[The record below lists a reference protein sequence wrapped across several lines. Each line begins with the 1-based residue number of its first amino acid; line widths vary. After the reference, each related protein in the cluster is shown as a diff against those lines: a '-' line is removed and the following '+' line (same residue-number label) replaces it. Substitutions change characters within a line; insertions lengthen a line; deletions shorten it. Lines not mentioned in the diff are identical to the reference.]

1 MTARRKKLLLALAA
15 LVLACL
21 VGEAAMRVRFYTKYG
36 TFLRVH
42 TFATDPATG
51 LEIPVPLR
59 DTGAIKIDS
68 RGFRNPEI
76 EVPKPPRRVRLAFLG
91 GSTTYCAEVSSND
104 ATWPALVARE
114 LAAKH
119 AGVTFDYV
127 NAGVPGYKVAD
138 LQTTLGARV
147 APLAPDVIVVYEA
160 TNDLTKDTRL
170 LAQAQ
175 GVYVEHADRDHWLA
189 EISLL
194 WHVLEKNVLVRSRA
208 KDAHQATGRLA
219 LDVPA
224 IAGPFRTRME
234 GLLADAKSRA
244 SVVAVAT
251 FAQRLR
257 REQTPAERAA
267 ACVTHFYYMPYI
279 SEDALFAGFDG
290 YNAAIRDAARAS
302 GVVLVEGEDAIPG
315 DAIHFA
321 DSVHFT
327 DAGAKLQA
335 ERVTRALEASSAF
348 QELVRA
354 KAAE

>member
-1 MTARRKKLLLALAA
+1 MGSRKRKVLIVLGAFVLAA
-15 LVLACL
+15 L

-59 DTGAIKIDS
+59 DTGAIRIDS

-76 EVPKPPRRVRLAFLG
+76 EVPKPARRVRLAFLG
-91 GSTTYCAEVSSND
+91 GSTTYCAEVSSNA
-104 ATWPALVARE
+104 ATWPALVARD
-114 LAAKH
+114 LAARH
-119 AGVTFDYV
+119 PQVSFDYV
-127 NAGVPGYKVAD
+127 NAGVPGYKVVD
-138 LQTTLGARV
+138 LQATLEARV

-160 TNDLTKDTRL
+160 TNDLTKDTRT

-194 WHVLEKNVLVRSRA
+194 WHVLEKNVLVRTRA
-208 KDAHQATGRLA
+208 QEAQGTGGRLA

-224 IAGPFRTRME
+224 IAGPFQTRLE
-234 GLLADAKSRA
+234 SLLAASKSRA
-244 SVVAVAT
+244 RVVAVAT

-257 REQTPAERAA
+257 QAQTPQERAA
-267 ACVTHFYYMPYI
+267 ACVTHFYYMPYM
-279 SEDALFAGFDG
+279 SEEALFLGFDG
-290 YNAAIRDAARAS
+290 YNAAIRAAAHSS
-302 GVVLVEGEDAIPG
+302 GALLVEGEDAIPG
-315 DAIHFA
+315 DAAHFA

-327 DAGAKLQA
+327 DAGSKLQA
-335 ERVTRALEASSAF
+335 DRVARALEASSAF